1 MNDWFSGGQA
11 VDSIALD
18 DRTAQYG
25 DGLFETV
32 AIRNGKARF
41 WHSHIARLQIGCE
54 RLGISPPPSEEL
66 SSELENA
73 LAQTTVA
80 LEFATAKLVLSA
92 GLSPRGYRRR
102 SDMRPIVRV
111 GIFVANRIPGDH
123 YRDGVAV
130 RICSSRLAI
139 QPQLAGIKSMNR
151 LEQVLASSEWDDA
164 GIFEGLM
171 QDTAGRLICGTMS
184 NMFIVAESKLLTPAL
199 TRCGVSGVM
208 RRHLLELMQASGID
222 CDVRDI
228 EYADLE
234 NASELFLSNSQFG
247 VLPVRRYGER
257 DMKVG
262 PVSRN
267 VQRLAA
273 DNAVPEC
280 AP

>member
-111 GIFVANRIPGDH
+111 GIFVANKLPGDH

-151 LEQVLASSEWDDA
+151 LEQVLASTEWHDA
-164 GIFEGLM
+164 EIFEGLM

-184 NMFIVAESKLLTPAL
+184 NMFIVADTKLLTPAL

-208 RRHLLELMQASGID
+208 RRHLLELMQASGVE
-222 CDVRDI
+222 CKVCDI
-228 EYADLE
+228 EYAELE
-234 NASELFLSNSQFG
+234 KASELFLSNSQFG
-247 VLPVRRYGER
+247 VLPVRRYAEL
-257 DMKVG
+257 DMNVG
-262 PVSRN
+262 PVTRRI
-267 VQRLAA
+267 QKLAA
-273 DNAVPEC
+273 DNGVPEC